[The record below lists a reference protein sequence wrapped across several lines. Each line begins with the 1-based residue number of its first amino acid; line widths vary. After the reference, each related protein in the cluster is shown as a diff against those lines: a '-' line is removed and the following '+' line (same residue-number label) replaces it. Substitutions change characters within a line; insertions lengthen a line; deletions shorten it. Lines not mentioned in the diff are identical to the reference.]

1 MGQFSGV
8 CDRSLV
14 ILLFLGLQFPATAAR
29 GSRSD
34 ALQHGTSGTLPHFLQ
49 EPDDAYIIKSNP
61 IKLKCRARPALQIF
75 FKCNGEWVHQSQHQS
90 QEHTD
95 QGTGLKIREVMINV
109 SRQQVED
116 FHGPEDYWCL
126 CVAWSHLGTSKSRK
140 ATLRIAYLR
149 KNFEQ
154 DPQGREVPIKGM
166 IVLHCRPPEGVPV
179 AEVEWLKNEEP
190 VGSDGNINTRADHN
204 LIIQKARLSDSGNYT
219 CLASNIV
226 AKRRS
231 LTATVVV
238 FVNGGWS
245 LWTDWSACNVRCG
258 RGVQKRSRTCTNPAP
273 LNGGTFCEGMSVQ
286 KSTCNALCP
295 VDGGWGE
302 WTEWTV
308 CNAECA
314 RQRSRECTAP
324 EPKHGG
330 RRCDGATLG
339 TDNCTGGLCTQNRKL
354 LHDAKP
360 QGLEVSSDVALYSGL
375 AAGVVTVVVLIV
387 AVTLYRRNQSEYGV
401 DVIDSSAL
409 TGGFQSFSFKTAC
422 QGNPLLINSSQQPD
436 LTVSQT
442 YTSPICFQDSM
453 DKELISQEPSLFD
466 PLPDLKVKVH
476 SSFMVSLGVSERGA
490 EYHTQKAHPQ
500 TFPRGLAPDYSG
512 VGLEGTLR
520 GRREKTLL
528 GPLAPSKPS
537 RPPLRTAG
545 VFGHAGGRLVVPNTG
560 VSLLVPH
567 GGIAV
572 DTTWEM
578 YMVIN
583 QDDSSSSTLSEERQE
598 VLLSPEVTYGPLG
611 LDLSCPVAMT
621 IAHCAEVAADN
632 WSIRLKRQTQD
643 NKWEEVMSVE
653 EESTSCYCLL
663 EAQCC
668 HLLLE
673 HPGRYAL
680 VGEPLSQEA
689 VKRLR
694 LAVFGSADNTNP
706 LGYSLRVYCVDDTPY
721 AFQEVASAER
731 VRGGCLLEEPKTLL
745 FRGNS
750 LSLQLSIQDVP
761 QFLWSIKPFTTCQE
775 FSFSQVW
782 ASNQHPLQCAF
793 SLERYSPASS
803 QLSCKI
809 SVRQVKGQE
818 QILQVYTS
826 VVESEKEVVP
836 FFTQS
841 DCTITSQMGSRA
853 FKIPLSI
860 RQRICATF
868 DTANAKGK
876 DWQLLAQKLCID
888 RNLCYFARQ
897 ESPSAV
903 ILSLWEAQHQDT
915 GDLDSLASAL
925 EEIGKVHSTHSTSS
939 RTSTQ
944 TTTRTTAT
952 LGRSTE
958 ELDAE
963 FT

>member
-1 MGQFSGV
+1 FYSIYFYGS
-8 CDRSLV
+8 
-14 ILLFLGLQFPATAAR
+14 T
-29 GSRSD
+29 GSRERINKNIVFFFTFGTVITVT
-34 ALQHGTSGTLPHFLQ
+34 AVIWLHGTSGTLPHFLQ
-49 EPDDAYIIKSNP
+49 EPDDAYIVKSNP

-95 QGTGLKIREVMINV
+95 EGTGLKIREVMINV

-140 ATLRIAYLR
+140 ATVRIAYLR

-190 VGSDGNINTRADHN
+190 MGSDGNIDTRADHN
-204 LIIQKARLSDSGNYT
+204 LIIQEARLSDSGNYT

-231 LTATVVV
+231 LTATVVI
-238 FVNGGWS
+238 F
-245 LWTDWSACNVRCG
+245 
-258 RGVQKRSRTCTNPAP
+258 
-273 LNGGTFCEGMSVQ
+273 
-286 KSTCNALCP
+286 
-295 VDGGWGE
+295 VDGGWAE

-308 CNAECA
+308 CSGECE

-324 EPKHGG
+324 EPKRGG
-330 RRCDGATLG
+330 RLCDGAALG
-339 TDNCTGGLCTQNRKL
+339 TDNCTGGLCTHNL

-360 QGLEVSSDVALYSGL
+360 QGLEGSSDVALYSGL

-409 TGGFQSFSFKTAC
+409 TGG
-422 QGNPLLINSSQQPD
+422 SSLQPD
-436 LTVSQT
+436 LTVSRT

-490 EYHTQKAHPQ
+490 EYHAQKAHPQ

-512 VGLEGTLR
+512 VRVEGTLR
-520 GRREKTLL
+520 GRREKNL
-528 GPLAPSKPS
+528 LAPHAPSTPS

-545 VFGHAGGRLVVPNTG
+545 VLGHAGGRLVVPNTG

-567 GGIAV
+567 GGIAE

-583 QDDSSSSTLSEERQE
+583 QEDSKESQE
-598 VLLSPEVTYGPLG
+598 VLLSPEVTYGPPG

-621 IAHCAEVAADN
+621 IAHCAEVATDN
-632 WSIRLKRQTQD
+632 WNIRLKRQTQD

-673 HPGRYAL
+673 SPGRYAL

-706 LGYSLRVYCVDDTPY
+706 LGYSLRVYCVDNTPY
-721 AFQEVASAER
+721 AFQEVASVER
-731 VRGGCLLEEPKTLL
+731 VRGGRLLEEPKTLL

-750 LSLQLSIQDVP
+750 FSLQLSIQDIP

-782 ASNQHPLQCAF
+782 ASNQRPLQCAF

-841 DCTITSQMGSRA
+841 NCTTTSLTGSRA

-876 DWQLLAQKLCID
+876 DWQLLAQKLHID

-925 EEIGKVHSTHSTSS
+925 EEIGKVHSSTHSTSS
-939 RTSTQ
+939 RTTTLATTG

-958 ELDAE
+958 ELDTE

>member
-1 MGQFSGV
+1 MS
-8 CDRSLV
+8 CSLS
-14 ILLFLGLQFPATAAR
+14 P

-49 EPDDAYIIKSNP
+49 EPDDAYIVKSNP

-95 QGTGLKIREVMINV
+95 EGTGLKIREVMINV

-140 ATLRIAYLR
+140 ATVRIAYLR

-190 VGSDGNINTRADHN
+190 VGSDGNIDTRADHN
-204 LIIQKARLSDSGNYT
+204 LIIQEARLSDSGNYT

-231 LTATVVV
+231 LTATVVI
-238 FVNGGWS
+238 F
-245 LWTDWSACNVRCG
+245 
-258 RGVQKRSRTCTNPAP
+258 
-273 LNGGTFCEGMSVQ
+273 
-286 KSTCNALCP
+286 
-295 VDGGWGE
+295 VDGGWAE

-308 CNAECA
+308 CSGECE
-314 RQRSRECTAP
+314 RQRNRECTAP
-324 EPKHGG
+324 EPKRGG
-330 RRCDGATLG
+330 RLCDGAALG
-339 TDNCTGGLCTQNRKL
+339 TYNCTGGLCT
-354 LHDAKP
+354 HSEYS
-360 QGLEVSSDVALYSGL
+360 LEGSSDVALYSGL

-409 TGGFQSFSFKTAC
+409 TGGFQSFSFKTAR
-422 QGNPLLINSSQQPD
+422 QGNPLLISSSLQPD
-436 LTVSQT
+436 LTVSRT

-490 EYHTQKAHPQ
+490 EYHAQKAHPQ

-512 VGLEGTLR
+512 VRVEGTLR
-520 GRREKTLL
+520 ERREKSL
-528 GPLAPSKPS
+528 LAPHAPPTPS
-537 RPPLRTAG
+537 RPPLRTSG
-545 VFGHAGGRLVVPNTG
+545 VLGHAGGRLVVPNTG

-567 GGIAV
+567 GGIAE

-583 QDDSSSSTLSEERQE
+583 QEDSKESQE
-598 VLLSPEVTYGPLG
+598 VLLSPEVTYGPPG

-621 IAHCAEVAADN
+621 IAHCAEFATDN
-632 WSIRLKRQTQD
+632 WNIRLKRQTQD

-673 HPGRYAL
+673 SPGRYAL

-706 LGYSLRVYCVDDTPY
+706 LGYSLRVYCVDNTPY
-721 AFQEVASAER
+721 AFQEVASVER
-731 VRGGCLLEEPKTLL
+731 VRGGRLLEEPKTLL

-750 LSLQLSIQDVP
+750 FSLQLSIQDIP
-761 QFLWSIKPFTTCQE
+761 H
-775 FSFSQVW
+775 
-782 ASNQHPLQCAF
+782 NQRPLQCAF

-841 DCTITSQMGSRA
+841 NCTTTSLTGSRA

-876 DWQLLAQKLCID
+876 DWQLLAQKLHID

-925 EEIGKVHSTHSTSS
+925 EEIGKVHSSTHSTSS
-939 RTSTQ
+939 RATTLTTTG
-944 TTTRTTAT
+944 TTTRTTTT

-958 ELDAE
+958 ELDTE

>member
-1 MGQFSGV
+1 FYSIYFYGS
-8 CDRSLV
+8 
-14 ILLFLGLQFPATAAR
+14 T
-29 GSRSD
+29 GSREWRDWNSYYSD
-34 ALQHGTSGTLPHFLQ
+34 SLHLAGQLHLHGTSGTLPHFLQ
-49 EPDDAYIIKSNP
+49 EPDDAYIVKSNP

-95 QGTGLKIREVMINV
+95 EGTGLKIREVMINV

-140 ATLRIAYLR
+140 ATVRIAYLR

-190 VGSDGNINTRADHN
+190 VGSDGNIDTRADHN
-204 LIIQKARLSDSGNYT
+204 LIIQEARLSDSGNYT

-231 LTATVVV
+231 LTATVVI

-245 LWTDWSACNVRCG
+245 LWTDWSACNVPCG

-273 LNGGTFCEGMSVQ
+273 LNGGAFCEGMSVQ
-286 KSTCNALCP
+286 KSTC
-295 VDGGWGE
+295 
-302 WTEWTV
+302 
-308 CNAECA
+308 
-314 RQRSRECTAP
+314 
-324 EPKHGG
+324 
-330 RRCDGATLG
+330 
-339 TDNCTGGLCTQNRKL
+339 
-354 LHDAKP
+354 
-360 QGLEVSSDVALYSGL
+360 LEGSSDVALYSGL

-409 TGGFQSFSFKTAC
+409 TGGFQSFSFKTAR
-422 QGNPLLINSSQQPD
+422 QGNPLLITSSLQPD
-436 LTVSQT
+436 LTVSRT

-490 EYHTQKAHPQ
+490 EYHAQKAHPQ

-512 VGLEGTLR
+512 VRVEGTLR
-520 GRREKTLL
+520 ERREKSL
-528 GPLAPSKPS
+528 LAPHAPPMPS
-537 RPPLRTAG
+537 RPPLRTSG
-545 VFGHAGGRLVVPNTG
+545 VLGHAGGRLVVPNTG

-567 GGIAV
+567 GGIAE

-583 QDDSSSSTLSEERQE
+583 QEDSKESQE
-598 VLLSPEVTYGPLG
+598 VLLSPEVTYGPPG

-621 IAHCAEVAADN
+621 IAHCAEFATDN
-632 WSIRLKRQTQD
+632 WNIRLKRQTQD

-673 HPGRYAL
+673 SPGRYAL

-706 LGYSLRVYCVDDTPY
+706 LGYSLRVYCVDNTPY
-721 AFQEVASAER
+721 AFQEVASVER
-731 VRGGCLLEEPKTLL
+731 VRGGRLLEEPKTLL

-750 LSLQLSIQDVP
+750 FSLQLSIQDIP

-782 ASNQHPLQCAF
+782 ASNQRPLQCAF

-841 DCTITSQMGSRA
+841 NCTTTSLTGSRA

-876 DWQLLAQKLCID
+876 DWQLLAQKLHID

-925 EEIGKVHSTHSTSS
+925 EEIGKVHSSTHSTSS
-939 RTSTQ
+939 RYSDVDSIYEKQSEMTSVI
-944 TTTRTTAT
+944 
-952 LGRSTE
+952 
-958 ELDAE
+958 
-963 FT
+963 

>member
-1 MGQFSGV
+1 MEDRLPWPDVCLRLRLSPHIKTRLSGNENG
-8 CDRSLV
+8 SA
-14 ILLFLGLQFPATAAR
+14 GESR

-140 ATLRIAYLR
+140 ATVRIAYLR

-190 VGSDGNINTRADHN
+190 VGSDGNIDTRADHN

-302 WTEWTV
+302 WTDWTV
-308 CNAECA
+308 CSAECA
-314 RQRSRECTAP
+314 TQRSRQCTAP

-330 RRCDGATLG
+330 RLCDGAALG

-422 QGNPLLINSSQQPD
+422 Q
-436 LTVSQT
+436 V
-442 YTSPICFQDSM
+442 
-453 DKELISQEPSLFD
+453 
-466 PLPDLKVKVH
+466 
-476 SSFMVSLGVSERGA
+476 
-490 EYHTQKAHPQ
+490 
-500 TFPRGLAPDYSG
+500 
-512 VGLEGTLR
+512 
-520 GRREKTLL
+520 
-528 GPLAPSKPS
+528 
-537 RPPLRTAG
+537 
-545 VFGHAGGRLVVPNTG
+545 
-560 VSLLVPH
+560 
-567 GGIAV
+567 
-572 DTTWEM
+572 
-578 YMVIN
+578 
-583 QDDSSSSTLSEERQE
+583 
-598 VLLSPEVTYGPLG
+598 
-611 LDLSCPVAMT
+611 
-621 IAHCAEVAADN
+621 
-632 WSIRLKRQTQD
+632 
-643 NKWEEVMSVE
+643 
-653 EESTSCYCLL
+653 
-663 EAQCC
+663 
-668 HLLLE
+668 
-673 HPGRYAL
+673 
-680 VGEPLSQEA
+680 
-689 VKRLR
+689 
-694 LAVFGSADNTNP
+694 
-706 LGYSLRVYCVDDTPY
+706 
-721 AFQEVASAER
+721 
-731 VRGGCLLEEPKTLL
+731 
-745 FRGNS
+745 
-750 LSLQLSIQDVP
+750 
-761 QFLWSIKPFTTCQE
+761 
-775 FSFSQVW
+775 
-782 ASNQHPLQCAF
+782 
-793 SLERYSPASS
+793 
-803 QLSCKI
+803 
-809 SVRQVKGQE
+809 
-818 QILQVYTS
+818 
-826 VVESEKEVVP
+826 
-836 FFTQS
+836 
-841 DCTITSQMGSRA
+841 
-853 FKIPLSI
+853 
-860 RQRICATF
+860 
-868 DTANAKGK
+868 
-876 DWQLLAQKLCID
+876 
-888 RNLCYFARQ
+888 
-897 ESPSAV
+897 
-903 ILSLWEAQHQDT
+903 
-915 GDLDSLASAL
+915 
-925 EEIGKVHSTHSTSS
+925 
-939 RTSTQ
+939 
-944 TTTRTTAT
+944 
-952 LGRSTE
+952 
-958 ELDAE
+958 
-963 FT
+963 

>member
-8 CDRSLV
+8 CYRSLV

-140 ATLRIAYLR
+140 ATVRIAYLR

-179 AEVEWLKNEEP
+179 AEVEWLKNEEL
-190 VGSDGNINTRADHN
+190 VGSDGNIDTRADHN

-238 FVNGGWS
+238 FV
-245 LWTDWSACNVRCG
+245 
-258 RGVQKRSRTCTNPAP
+258 
-273 LNGGTFCEGMSVQ
+273 
-286 KSTCNALCP
+286 
-295 VDGGWGE
+295 DGGWGE

-308 CNAECA
+308 CSAECA

-330 RRCDGATLG
+330 RLCDGAALG

-360 QGLEVSSDVALYSGL
+360 QGLEVSSDIALYSGL

-436 LTVSQT
+436 LTVSRT

-490 EYHTQKAHPQ
+490 EYHIQKAHPQ

-528 GPLAPSKPS
+528 GPLAPSTPS

-583 QDDSSSSTLSEERQE
+583 QEDSSSSTLSEERQE

-611 LDLSCPVAMT
+611 LDLSCPIAMT

-680 VGEPLSQEA
+680 VGVPLSQEA

-868 DTANAKGK
+868 DTANVKGK

-944 TTTRTTAT
+944 NTTGTTTRTTAT
-952 LGRSTE
+952 LGRSIE

>member
-1 MGQFSGV
+1 MGQFSGG
-8 CDRSLV
+8 CYLSLGIV
-14 ILLFLGLQFPATAAR
+14 VFLCLQFPTTLAR
-29 GSRSD
+29 GKNSLKGSRSD

-49 EPDDAYIIKSNP
+49 EPDDAYIVKSNP

-95 QGTGLKIREVMINV
+95 EGTGLKIREVMINV

-140 ATLRIAYLR
+140 ATVRIAYLR

-190 VGSDGNINTRADHN
+190 VGSDGNIDTRADHN
-204 LIIQKARLSDSGNYT
+204 LIIQEARLSDSGNYT

-231 LTATVVV
+231 LTATVVI
-238 FVNGGWS
+238 F
-245 LWTDWSACNVRCG
+245 
-258 RGVQKRSRTCTNPAP
+258 
-273 LNGGTFCEGMSVQ
+273 
-286 KSTCNALCP
+286 
-295 VDGGWGE
+295 VDGGWAE

-308 CNAECA
+308 CSGECE
-314 RQRSRECTAP
+314 RQRNRECTAP
-324 EPKHGG
+324 EPKRGG
-330 RRCDGATLG
+330 RLCDGAALG
-339 TDNCTGGLCTQNRKL
+339 TYNCTGGLCT
-354 LHDAKP
+354 HS
-360 QGLEVSSDVALYSGL
+360 LEGSSDVALYSGL

-409 TGGFQSFSFKTAC
+409 TGGFQSFSFKTAR
-422 QGNPLLINSSQQPD
+422 QGNPLLISSSLQPD
-436 LTVSQT
+436 LTVSRT

-490 EYHTQKAHPQ
+490 EYHAQKAHPQ

-512 VGLEGTLR
+512 VRVEGTLR
-520 GRREKTLL
+520 ERREKSL
-528 GPLAPSKPS
+528 LAPHAPPTPS
-537 RPPLRTAG
+537 RPPLRTSG
-545 VFGHAGGRLVVPNTG
+545 VLGHAGGRLVVPNTG

-567 GGIAV
+567 GGIAE

-583 QDDSSSSTLSEERQE
+583 QEDSSSTLSEESQE
-598 VLLSPEVTYGPLG
+598 VLLSPEVTYGPPG

-621 IAHCAEVAADN
+621 IAHCAEFATDN
-632 WSIRLKRQTQD
+632 WNIRLKRQTQD

-673 HPGRYAL
+673 SPGRYAL

-706 LGYSLRVYCVDDTPY
+706 LGYSLRVYCVDNTPY
-721 AFQEVASAER
+721 AFQEVASVER
-731 VRGGCLLEEPKTLL
+731 VRGGRLLEEPKTLL

-750 LSLQLSIQDVP
+750 FSLQLSIQDIP

-782 ASNQHPLQCAF
+782 ASNQRPLQCAF

-841 DCTITSQMGSRA
+841 NCTTTSLTGSRA

-876 DWQLLAQKLCID
+876 DWQLLAQKLHID

-925 EEIGKVHSTHSTSS
+925 EEIGKVHSSTHSTSS
-939 RTSTQ
+939 RATTLTTTG
-944 TTTRTTAT
+944 TTTRTTTT

-958 ELDAE
+958 ELDTE

>member
-8 CDRSLV
+8 CYRSLV

-140 ATLRIAYLR
+140 ATVRIAYLR

-179 AEVEWLKNEEP
+179 AEVEWLKNEEL
-190 VGSDGNINTRADHN
+190 VGSDGNIDTRADHN

-238 FVNGGWS
+238 FV
-245 LWTDWSACNVRCG
+245 
-258 RGVQKRSRTCTNPAP
+258 
-273 LNGGTFCEGMSVQ
+273 
-286 KSTCNALCP
+286 
-295 VDGGWGE
+295 DGGWGE

-308 CNAECA
+308 CSAECA

-330 RRCDGATLG
+330 RLCDGAALG

-360 QGLEVSSDVALYSGL
+360 QGLEVSSDIALYSGL

-436 LTVSQT
+436 LTVSRT

-490 EYHTQKAHPQ
+490 EYHIQKAHPQ

-528 GPLAPSKPS
+528 GPLAPSMPS

-583 QDDSSSSTLSEERQE
+583 QEDSSSSTLSEERQE

-611 LDLSCPVAMT
+611 LDLSCPIAMT

-680 VGEPLSQEA
+680 VGVPLSQEA

-868 DTANAKGK
+868 DTANVKGK

-944 TTTRTTAT
+944 NTTGTTTRTTAT
-952 LGRSTE
+952 LGRSIE

>member
-1 MGQFSGV
+1 ML
-8 CDRSLV
+8 CSLS
-14 ILLFLGLQFPATAAR
+14 P

-140 ATLRIAYLR
+140 ATVRIAYLR

-190 VGSDGNINTRADHN
+190 VGSDGNIDTRADHN

-302 WTEWTV
+302 WTDWTV
-308 CNAECA
+308 CSAECA

-330 RRCDGATLG
+330 RLCDGAALG
-339 TDNCTGGLCTQNRKL
+339 TDNCTGGLCTQNKMRKKNPEN
-354 LHDAKP
+354 HI
-360 QGLEVSSDVALYSGL
+360 VSSDVALYSGL

-436 LTVSQT
+436 LTVSRT

-490 EYHTQKAHPQ
+490 EYHIQKAHPQ

-528 GPLAPSKPS
+528 GPLAPSTPS
-537 RPPLRTAG
+537 MPPLRTAG

-583 QDDSSSSTLSEERQE
+583 QEDSSSTLSEERQE

-632 WSIRLKRQTQD
+632 WSIRLKRQTRD

-750 LSLQLSIQDVP
+750 LSLIPSIP
-761 QFLWSIKPFTTCQE
+761 HAFLGSHSLFSLPPE

-826 VVESEKEVVP
+826 VVEVRGG
-836 FFTQS
+836 S

-903 ILSLWEAQHQDT
+903 ILSLWEAQNQDT

-925 EEIGKVHSTHSTSS
+925 EEIGKVHSTHSTSN

-944 TTTRTTAT
+944 TTTGTTTRTTAT
-952 LGRSTE
+952 LGCSTE